1 MKGQNVCQND
11 EVYQIVKE
19 TPFGF
24 MQHVEKSTVLRPCRD
39 ELKLV
44 QKMFQG
50 QFPEAV
56 MKSSQT
62 EIFGFFNEI
71 IKNLDKELQD
81 SLCMAWANYV
91 HGKAMVILYDP
102 EME

>member
-24 MQHVEKSTVLRPCRD
+24 MKHVEKSTVLRPCRD

-44 QKMFQG
+44 QKMFQLCISGMSLG
-50 QFPEAV
+50 QI
-56 MKSSQT
+56 T
-62 EIFGFFNEI
+62 EYVNEQDI
-71 IKNLDKELQD
+71 AYRAKYKKEIV
-81 SLCMAWANYV
+81 CM
-91 HGKAMVILYDP
+91 
-102 EME
+102 